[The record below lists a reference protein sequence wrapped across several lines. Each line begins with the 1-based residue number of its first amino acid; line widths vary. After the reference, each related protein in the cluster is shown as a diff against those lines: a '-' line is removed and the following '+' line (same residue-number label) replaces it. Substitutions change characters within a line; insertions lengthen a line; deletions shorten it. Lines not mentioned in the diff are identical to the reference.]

1 MSTVHDLPSEIESMI
16 KDKETHNSSS
26 RAPKAGPSQVSS
38 EKHRSIEFRLIGFM
52 EVHRFEVDR
61 SSTSQEPNSSGVQP
75 PVELTYVNGPTTF
88 DRHSPL
94 VDTHAGRPSHGVEPY
109 PEPLT
114 TDHPPS
120 CPAPALIRKSPVTNT
135 RPSSGSIS
143 PHSAELPDTNS
154 ILAPDKS
161 GPTSSHPDI
170 AMGCGVAPVPPRGSG
185 DLHHLPF
192 PQPPPEV
199 AALLTAQSAGDVVSP
214 IFARNS
220 PLVPWGLPSE
230 IGHFWL
236 GLFKISEVKVTHAR
250 HLQATDL
257 TSLWVCLFGRWK
269 RVRGEV
275 PQTPSQRSSPG
286 ALF

>member
-1 MSTVHDLPSEIESMI
+1 MI
-16 KDKETHNSSS
+16 KGKETQNSLS
-26 RAPKAGPSQVSS
+26 RLPKAGPPQVSS
-38 EKHRSIEFRLIGFM
+38 EKHGSVNFRLIGVM
-52 EVHRFEVDR
+52 EVPHRQMDR
-61 SSTSQEPNSSGVQP
+61 SSLPHEPDSSGVQP
-75 PVELTYVNGPTTF
+75 PVGLTYANGSATF
-88 DRHSPL
+88 DSHSLL
-94 VDTHAGRPSHGVEPY
+94 VDTHAVRPSHGVRPY

-114 TDHPPS
+114 ADHPLS
-120 CPAPALIRKSPVTNT
+120 CSAPAQIRKSPVTNT
-135 RPSSGSIS
+135 PGADTCRPSSGSIS
-143 PHSAELPDTNS
+143 PHSSELPDPNS
-154 ILAPDKS
+154 IPAPDKS
-161 GPTSSHPDI
+161 GLTLSHPDI
-170 AMGCGVAPVPPRGSG
+170 AMGCAAAPVPPCGSG

-199 AALLTAQSAGDVVSP
+199 AALLTAQSTGDIVSP
-214 IFARNS
+214 VFARNS

-275 PQTPSQRSSPG
+275 PQTP
-286 ALF
+286 

>member
-1 MSTVHDLPSEIESMI
+1 
-16 KDKETHNSSS
+16 
-26 RAPKAGPSQVSS
+26 
-38 EKHRSIEFRLIGFM
+38 M
-52 EVHRFEVDR
+52 EVHPRELDR
-61 SSTSQEPNSSGVQP
+61 SSTPQEPNSSGVQP
-75 PVELTYVNGPTTF
+75 PAELTYVNGLTTF
-88 DRHSPL
+88 ESHSPL
-94 VDTHAGRPSHGVEPY
+94 VNTHAGRPSHGVKSY

-120 CPAPALIRKSPVTNT
+120 CSAPAQIRESPVTTT
-135 RPSSGSIS
+135 RPPSGSIS
-143 PHSAELPDTNS
+143 PYSPELPGTNS
-154 ILAPDKS
+154 VLAPDMS
-161 GPTSSHPDI
+161 GSTSSHPDI
-170 AMGCGVAPVPPRGSG
+170 AMDCGVAPVPPRGSG

-199 AALLTAQSAGDVVSP
+199 AALLTAQSSRDVVSP

-236 GLFKISEVKVTHAR
+236 GLFKISEVKVTHAC

-269 RVRGEV
+269 HVRGEV
-275 PQTPSQRSSPG
+275 PQTPSQRSAPG